1 MEAVWVA
8 LVVFGFLLIVFLVL
22 AFRFPDELK
31 ALLRRTKS
39 VSITGK
45 GLVLE
50 LVEQAVEEKEHRKPT
65 PDEVRPVL
73 ERIPSRSRVLW
84 VDDAPFN
91 NRLEIQ
97 ALRALDVDVDTT
109 TSNDEAVSYATAD
122 GYDLVLS
129 DISRAPPQE
138 SDAGLALPEL
148 LRAAGL
154 EVPIAYYVGHA
165 ESAQT
170 PDGHPV
176 FDRPTDLLRFIAETL
191 GDRS

>member
-31 ALLRRTKS
+31 ELLRRTKS
-39 VSITGK
+39 VSITPK

-50 LVEQAVEEKEHRKPT
+50 LVEKAVEEKEHRKPA
-65 PDEVRPVL
+65 PNEVRPVL
-73 ERIPSRSRVLW
+73 ERIPPQSRVLW
-84 VDDAPFN
+84 VDDAPSN

-97 ALRALDVDVDTT
+97 ALRALDVDVDTA
-109 TSNDEAVSYATAD
+109 TSNDEAVLYATAD

-129 DISRAPPQE
+129 DIGRAPPQE
-138 SDAGLALPEL
+138 SNAGLALPAL
-148 LRAAGL
+148 LHAAGL

-165 ESAQT
+165 ESPQT

-176 FDRPTDLLRFIAETL
+176 FDRPTDLLEFIAETL
-191 GDRS
+191 GDHS